1 MRFSS
6 VKLNELFHRV
16 TSGGKFVPEID
27 GLRFVAIAAVIAYHL
42 NGTLV
47 RYYDLRLP
55 SLPAIL
61 LLNGERGVWLFFVIS
76 GFILALPFASHWLR
90 GTAAPDLKHY
100 FLRRLTRL
108 EPPYVINILICG
120 LLLFVV
126 NHVALASL
134 LPHLLASLL
143 YSHTFFYGDLST
155 INPVT
160 WSLEVEVQFYLTMPL
175 LALVFAIRKD
185 WVRRIVLISAMVIAA
200 LTQIIWAH
208 SFRSQFSIAYFIQF
222 FLAGFLLADLQLSY
236 AGSDKKWWW
245 DALSVVGWPIVF
257 LMEGPILRVALP
269 FVIIVLY
276 WAAFHGLLANRLFR
290 LPVLTAIGGMCYT
303 IYLFHFLVIAFASR
317 ILGHNRA
324 PLLLTGVSIGLMAIA
339 SSAYFLLIERPCM
352 DRHWPQKL
360 GAIIWPR
367 REQSS
372 ADTYPS
378 R

>member
-47 RYYDLRLP
+47 RYYNLRLP

-143 YSHTFFYGDLST
+143 YGHTFFYGDLST

-200 LTQIIWAH
+200 LAQILWAH

-222 FLAGFLLADLQLSY
+222 FLAGFLLADLRLSY

-257 LMEGPILRVALP
+257 LMEGPMLRVALP

-360 GAIIWPR
+360 GSIVWPR

>member
-47 RYYDLRLP
+47 RYYNLRLP

-76 GFILALPFASHWLR
+76 GFILALPFASHRLR
-90 GTAAPDLKHY
+90 GTPAPDLKHY

-175 LALVFAIRKD
+175 LALVFAVQKD
-185 WVRRIVLISAMVIAA
+185 WARRIILIAAMVISAVA
-200 LTQIIWAH
+200 QILWAH

-222 FLAGFLLADLQLSY
+222 FLAGFLLADLRLSY
-236 AGSDKKWWW
+236 ADSDKKWWW
-245 DALSVVGWPIVF
+245 DALSVMGWPIVF
-257 LMEGPILRVALP
+257 LMEGPMLRVALP

-276 WAAFHGLLANRLFR
+276 WAAFHGQLANRLFR

-317 ILGHNRA
+317 VLGHNRA
-324 PLLLTGVSIGLMAIA
+324 PLLLTGVSIGLMAVA

-352 DRHWPQKL
+352 DRHWPKKI
-360 GAIIWPR
+360 GAILWPR

-372 ADTYPS
+372 ADSYPS
-378 R
+378 G

>member
-47 RYYDLRLP
+47 RYYNLRLP

-90 GTAAPDLKHY
+90 GAPAPDLKHY

-185 WVRRIVLISAMVIAA
+185 WVRRTVLIAAMVISA
-200 LTQIIWAH
+200 LAQILWAH

-222 FLAGFLLADLQLSY
+222 FLAGFLLADLRLSY
-236 AGSDKKWWW
+236 VGSDKKWWW
-245 DALSVVGWPIVF
+245 DALSVVGWPTVF
-257 LMEGPILRVALP
+257 LMEGPMLRVALP
-269 FVIIVLY
+269 FVIIALY

-352 DRHWPQKL
+352 DPHWPQKL

>member
-1 MRFSS
+1 MPRRSIRRGARSSGRRVCLPTGLAFRLDGRQMRFSS

-47 RYYDLRLP
+47 RYYNLRLP

-76 GFILALPFASHWLR
+76 GFILALPFASHRLR
-90 GTAAPDLKHY
+90 GTPAPDLKHY

-175 LALVFAIRKD
+175 LALVFAVRKD
-185 WVRRIVLISAMVIAA
+185 WARRIILIAAMVISAVA
-200 LTQIIWAH
+200 QILWAH

-222 FLAGFLLADLQLSY
+222 FLAGFLLADLRLSY
-236 AGSDKKWWW
+236 ADSYKKWWW
-245 DALSVVGWPIVF
+245 DALSVMGWPIVF
-257 LMEGPILRVALP
+257 LMEGPILR
-269 FVIIVLY
+269 
-276 WAAFHGLLANRLFR
+276 
-290 LPVLTAIGGMCYT
+290 
-303 IYLFHFLVIAFASR
+303 
-317 ILGHNRA
+317 
-324 PLLLTGVSIGLMAIA
+324 
-339 SSAYFLLIERPCM
+339 
-352 DRHWPQKL
+352 
-360 GAIIWPR
+360 
-367 REQSS
+367 
-372 ADTYPS
+372 
-378 R
+378 